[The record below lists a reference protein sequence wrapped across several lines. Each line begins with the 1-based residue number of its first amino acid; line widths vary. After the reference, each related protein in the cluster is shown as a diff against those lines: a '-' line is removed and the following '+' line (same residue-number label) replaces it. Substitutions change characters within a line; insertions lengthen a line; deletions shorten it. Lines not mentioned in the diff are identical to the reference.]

1 MQGLHWLADVLRGDP
16 RGLGSGGKGVATSG
30 FLSTATNK
38 VDAKR
43 RVSLPAAFRDLLADE
58 TVRAVYCFPSLD
70 HAAIE
75 GMAPSR
81 MDQLIDLVDELGP
94 YSEEGQALS
103 NSVLARAHKLDVDE
117 DGRVL
122 LPESLMAHASIGDRA
137 TFVGL
142 GRRFEIWSPDKHE
155 TQAINKPLAK
165 EALTK
170 LKLVKKGGTQ

>member
-1 MQGLHWLADVLRGDP
+1 LDVAAFRQ
-16 RGLGSGGKGVATSG
+16 GSGGKGVATSG

-58 TVRAVYCFPSLD
+58 AVRAVYCFPSLD
-70 HAAIE
+70 HSAIE
-75 GMAPSR
+75 GVSPSR
-81 MDQLIDLVDELGP
+81 MDQMVDLVDELGP
-94 YSEEGQALS
+94 YSEEGQALA
-103 NSVLARAHKLDVDE
+103 NGVLARAHKLDVDD

-122 LPESLMAHASIGDRA
+122 LPESLMAHAGVSDRA

-142 GRRFEIWSPDKHE
+142 GRRFEIWAPEQHAS
-155 TQAINKPLAK
+155 QAINKPLAR

-170 LKLVKKGGTQ
+170 LKLVRKGGAV

>member
-1 MQGLHWLADVLRGDP
+1 M
-16 RGLGSGGKGVATSG
+16 ATSG

-70 HAAIE
+70 HSAIE

-94 YSEEGQALS
+94 YSGEGQALS
-103 NSVLARAHKLDVDE
+103 KGVLARAHKLDVDD

-122 LPESLMAHASIGDRA
+122 LPESLMAHASISDRA

-142 GRRFEIWSPDKHE
+142 GRRFEIWAPEAHDA
-155 TQAINKPLAK
+155 QAIDKPLAK
-165 EALTK
+165 DALTK
-170 LKLVKKGGTQ
+170 LKLFKRGAP